1 MAIQFGVRSFAV
13 PLSLAVVMMGAI
25 AHASWASYRPP
36 ANIGRPGNREGAATR
51 IARPLLLR
59 ESTGG
64 TESCLIEP
72 QQTVVALVPK
82 DNNGLSSTPTP
93 TLYSFIPANQGATL
107 TLTLRDPQGR
117 DIYRQERPAPTEA
130 GVIGWPVENVSL
142 KNGVDY
148 QWQLT
153 LTCTNG
159 TTAVKTLSWFRPM
172 PLSPA
177 QQQRIVH
184 ARDAA
189 DAFAMAGYWYDALNQ
204 LAKQRLT
211 QPANVQV
218 QQKWQ
223 ALLQSPAVQ
232 LAHVANQPLI
242 PLPLQP

>member
-1 MAIQFGVRSFAV
+1 MVIPLGIRSIAV

-51 IARPLLLR
+51 IARPMLLR

-64 TESCLIEP
+64 TESCLTEP
-72 QQTVVALVPK
+72 KQTVVALVPK

-93 TLYSFIPANQGATL
+93 TLYSFIPANRGAAL
-107 TLTLRDPQGR
+107 TLTLRDSQGTEV
-117 DIYRQERPAPTEA
+117 YRQERPAPTEA
-130 GVIGWPVENVSL
+130 GIVGWPVENVSL
-142 KNGVDY
+142 KKGVDY
-148 QWQLT
+148 QWELT

-159 TTAVKTLSWFRPM
+159 TTAIKTASWFRLM
-172 PLSPA
+172 PLSPS
-177 QQQRIVH
+177 QQQRIVQ

-189 DAFAMAGYWYDALNQ
+189 AAFAMAGYWYDALNQ
-204 LAKQRLT
+204 LAKQRLA
-211 QPANVQV
+211 QPEDTQV

-232 LAHVANQPLI
+232 LANLANQPLV
-242 PLPLQP
+242 PLPPQP